1 VDNFLKKM
9 NKIASSK
16 YNPDVNSYYF
26 MGALIL
32 EVLLDIVKQ
41 DAFLALASF
50 LFVFLYLRT
59 MVGSWFLACIG
70 MTEILFSVPVSW
82 FLYNTV
88 FRVKYFA
95 FLNALTL
102 FIVAAIGADDIFIF
116 MDAYR
121 LSGQSKDPEIL
132 ESLESRMSWVYR
144 RTGFAMAITSATTCS
159 AFLCTLITPLAGVQ
173 AFGVFAATVILIDYV
188 LVMTLFCTAVVIYHN
203 KFERPGCCS
212 SCSAGCGTIDPSSTQ
227 EGLEKVND
235 DVDHEGD
242 RISNFF
248 RTKMSPFITNSA
260 LNRLFLGIAFVTW
273 LVIAIIYA
281 TRITPTK
288 EAEQFLAE
296 DHPLQK
302 SITILNTAFPTA
314 EDDDGLNIHFV
325 WGLNKVSRKGVN
337 QLTDPEFFGT
347 PKFLETFEFN
357 EVCQT
362 QMLQVCNDLKQNDT
376 YKPYIKQ
383 AGGLGAVSCFIEEFA
398 AYSVLGSLDDC
409 VSVVTGQWKNE
420 VWQIPEAD
428 IPAMMQSF
436 IYERSCYS
444 DEGSAIIE
452 QYKDNLG
459 FDGTALRFAGLSVE
473 SSVIDP
479 FSTLPEKTVREQ
491 YDKMIEISKS
501 MDDIMMDACGGKTLM
516 TDLDTKF
523 VFMNN
528 QRIYTRSAV
537 TSSILGVCIAFAVLL
552 IATRVFHIAF
562 FATLSIICVLVSV
575 TGSMVMIGWD
585 LGSIEAILISIVAGF
600 SVDYVVHLAHAYV
613 QSSGDTA
620 ERITQAFGEMGISVL
635 NGMVT
640 SVGASIPLFFCQ
652 LQFFKKFGT
661 FLCLTIAFSWLFANF
676 GFMSVLA
683 QLKIPIKEKGA
694 KNKNTV
700 TKHSEN
706 GLSDDQGNDGYSNN
720 MEYDA

>member
-1 VDNFLKKM
+1 M

-16 YNPDVNSYYF
+16 HNPEVNSYYF

-32 EVLLDIVKQ
+32 EVLLDVVRQ
-41 DAFLALASF
+41 DALLALASF
-50 LFVFLYLRT
+50 LFVFIYLRI

-82 FLYNTV
+82 FIYNTI

-95 FLNALTL
+95 FLNTLTL

-116 MDAYR
+116 MDAYK

-173 AFGVFAATVILIDYV
+173 AFGIFAATVILIDYV

-203 KFERPGCCS
+203 KYERPGCCS
-212 SCSAGCGTIDPSSTQ
+212 SCSAGCSTIDPSSTQ
-227 EGLEKVND
+227 EAFAKVNSD
-235 DVDHEGD
+235 DDFKRD
-242 RISNFF
+242 RISTFF
-248 RTKMSPFITNSA
+248 RTKMSPFINTP
-260 LNRLFLGIAFVTW
+260 LNRLFLGIAFLLW
-273 LVIAIIYA
+273 LVIAVIYA
-281 TRITPTK
+281 LRITPTK
-288 EAEQFLAE
+288 EEEQFLSE

-302 SITILNTAFPTA
+302 SITILNRAFPIV
-314 EDDDGLNIHFV
+314 EDDEGLNIHFI
-325 WGLNKVSRKGVN
+325 WGLNKVSRKGVSP
-337 QLTDPEFFGT
+337 LTDPEFFGN
-347 PKFLETFEFN
+347 PKFLDTFEFN

-362 QMLQVCNDLKQNDT
+362 EMLQVCTDLKQNDL
-376 YKPYIKQ
+376 YVPYIKQ
-383 AGGLGAVSCFIEEFA
+383 AGGLGAVSCFIEELA
-398 AYSVLGSLDDC
+398 AYNVLGSLDDC
-409 VSVVTGQWKNE
+409 MSVLSGEWKNE

-444 DEGSAIIE
+444 EEGSSIME

-459 FDGTALRFAGLSVE
+459 FDGTAMRFAGLSVE

-491 YDKMIEISKS
+491 YDKMIEISKKI
-501 MDDIMMDACGGKTLM
+501 DDVMIDACGGKTLM

-528 QRIYTRSAV
+528 QRIYTRSAL
-537 TSSILGVCIAFAVLL
+537 TSSILGVCIAFTVLL
-552 IATRVFHIAF
+552 VSTRVFHIAF

-575 TGSMVMIGWD
+575 TGSMVIIGWD

-600 SVDYVVHLAHAYV
+600 SVDYVVHLAHSYV
-613 QSSGDTA
+613 QSRGNTA

-683 QLKIPIKEKGA
+683 QLKIPIKKKGA
-694 KNKNTV
+694 EAKNAG
-700 TKHSEN
+700 TKHSD
-706 GLSDDQGNDGYSNN
+706 SDGVSDEQGNGEYSNDN
-720 MEYDA
+720 EYDA